1 MEAHETHEI
10 AEQIHEQGG
19 NHGEARSHDW
29 FRRLTGI
36 YLGVVAMLLAIA
48 SLGGSEAT
56 KAMLNSNI
64 HASDTYAFYQSKYI
78 RQIHYQT
85 AAEELELLAAG
96 SPGLSADHIAKVAA
110 LVKRYRDTAARY
122 ESEPANGEGKKE
134 LMAKAKE
141 WEHKRDHAAAEIP
154 NFEYAEALYQIAIVL
169 GSVAI
174 VAASPW
180 LLGLSGVLA
189 TFGLLLTLNG
199 YLLLVPLPH
208 GEAAH
213 DAHPPA
219 AAAAQ
224 PAH

>member
-1 MEAHETHEI
+1 VEAHETHEI
-10 AEQIHEQGG
+10 AEHIHE
-19 NHGEARSHDW
+19 HGENHSHAAPSRDW

-36 YLGVVAMLLAIA
+36 YVGVVAMLLAIA

-56 KAMLNSNI
+56 KEMLNSNI

-96 SPGLSADHIAKVAA
+96 SPGLSPEQLAKAGQ

-122 ESEPANGEGKKE
+122 ESEPSTGDGKKE
-134 LMAKAKE
+134 LLARAKE

-180 LLGLSGVLA
+180 LLGLSGIIA
-189 TFGLLLTLNG
+189 SFGLLLTLNG
-199 YLLLVPLPH
+199 YLLLVPLS
-208 GEAAH
+208 H
-213 DAHPPA
+213 DAAPHAAPA
-219 AAAAQ
+219 KAATQ